1 MFLLYIDDLFF
12 HALDDRLKSRVSV
25 FGLQV
30 DDIFFI
36 VELKYY

>member
-25 FGLQV
+25 FGPQV
-30 DDIFFI
+30 DDIF
-36 VELKYY
+36 LLLS